1 MTFVSPSRFAWIAEY
16 RNTMRELCSTFN
28 APRAIAK
35 ELQQMIACGATAADC
50 NAIAEQS
57 YILRNQIGT

>member
-1 MTFVSPSRFAWIAEY
+1 MIFVNTSRFAWIAEC
-16 RNTMRELCSTFN
+16 RNTIRELCSTFN

-35 ELQQMIACGATAADC
+35 ELQKMIASGATAADC

-57 YILRNQIGT
+57 YILRYQIGA

>member
-1 MTFVSPSRFAWIAEY
+1 MSFVNTSRFAWIAGY
-16 RNTMRELCSTFN
+16 SNTIREICSTFH

-35 ELQQMIACGATAADC
+35 ELQRMIASGATAADC

-57 YILRNQIGT
+57 YILRRQIGA